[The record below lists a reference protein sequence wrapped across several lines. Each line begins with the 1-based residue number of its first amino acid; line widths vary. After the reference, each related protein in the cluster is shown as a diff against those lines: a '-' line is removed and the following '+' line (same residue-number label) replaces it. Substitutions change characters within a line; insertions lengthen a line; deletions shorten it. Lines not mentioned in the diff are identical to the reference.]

1 MKNQQINQT
10 HPLRLKML
18 EREIAQVSKRRKN
31 LLLDIIQ
38 EKWPK
43 KLQMTFNSHQ
53 MELIQ
58 SSIEPLRQLSRL
70 SLQKSFLKNRLSFL
84 IKKPLSLLL
93 LALGSPPE
101 QTPKT
106 PPKSSNH
113 KLNLLKI
120 KSLLST
126 IIIPMVVVT
135 VVDLRHSIIPHP
147 PPQIMNSR
155 EIILRNRALLQKRNI
170 VEDLLILRLKGRTLQ
185 IRGPGGVMFQR

>member
-10 HPLRLKML
+10 HPPRLKML

-70 SLQKSFLKNRLSFL
+70 YLQKSFLKNRLSFL

-93 LALGSPPE
+93 LALGSPLE

-106 PPKSSNH
+106 PPKSSNL

-126 IIIPMVVVT
+126 IIIIPM

-155 EIILRNRALLQKRNI
+155 EIILRNRALLQKHNI
-170 VEDLLILRLKGRTLQ
+170 VEDLLILHLRGRTLQ